1 MIDAETII
9 AAQKHL
15 SRRCP
20 TLRKLMRQYGPC
32 TLGQRK
38 RDPFH
43 VLASSIIGQQLST
56 KAGDTIQARVHTLTG
71 VRTRLTP
78 EKLLGVT
85 HEQLRACGLSNAKC
99 KWLIG
104 ISESVLSGELNFKAL
119 RKMDDELAV
128 EALDALPGVGRW
140 TAEMFLIFAMDRL
153 DIFSMGDVG
162 LRNGVNRLFNEG
174 RKLDVADTLQITDN
188 WAPYR
193 SVASWYLWRLTD
205 ADVTNWQ

>member
-20 TLRKLMRQYGPC
+20 TLRKFMRQYGPC

-78 EKLLGVT
+78 EKLL
-85 HEQLRACGLSNAKC
+85 SKC

-174 RKLDVADTLQITDN
+174 RKLEGALSLGGKLV
-188 WAPYR
+188 
-193 SVASWYLWRLTD
+193 SVA
-205 ADVTNWQ
+205 ADRC